1 MYICLITWSEVF
13 VTILLWVIEIE
24 PVGVEGA
31 LESEDD
37 ESVPV
42 NVDEI
47 DLQIISDAQ
56 YDFDSNPESSS
67 SMDEF

>member
-31 LESEDD
+31 SESED
-37 ESVPV
+37 
-42 NVDEI
+42 DEI